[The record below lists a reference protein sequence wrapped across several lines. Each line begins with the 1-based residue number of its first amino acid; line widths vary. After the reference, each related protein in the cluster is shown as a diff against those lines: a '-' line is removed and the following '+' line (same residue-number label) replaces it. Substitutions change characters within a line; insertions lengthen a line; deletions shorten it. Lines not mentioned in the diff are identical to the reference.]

1 MGWLIG
7 LAIVIVLVFAALWVT
22 YRMAFYSPV
31 GQQNDP
37 YQVPP
42 AEQYLQY
49 YDRTCEL
56 IDELKA
62 RECEWVSITSRD
74 GLTLTGR
81 YYYTADGAPLD
92 IGFHGYRGTAL
103 RDFCGGSRVSFALG
117 HNLLLVDQR
126 AHGQSQG
133 HTTTFGAKER
143 LDCLDWV
150 NWANERFDCPPIAL
164 IGVSMGA
171 ATVLLAA
178 GLELPDNVK
187 CAVADCPY
195 SDAEEMIVLVGRR
208 KMPLPE
214 GALRLLARGAAR
226 IIGGFRLADACPEQA
241 VRRASIPILLLHG
254 EADGLVPCAMSAAV
268 EKACAAPVRRCTFP
282 GADHAISFLV
292 DDEGYTKA
300 VTDFMLWVQQ
310 EEKRV

>member
-1 MGWLIG
+1 MVWWIVLG
-7 LAIVIVLVFAALWVT
+7 IVIAVAAALWVT
-22 YRMAFYSPV
+22 HRMAFYSPV
-31 GQQNDP
+31 GEQNDP

-42 AEQYLQY
+42 DEVYLQY
-49 YDRTCEL
+49 HARTCEL

-62 RECEWVSITSRD
+62 RPYEPVSITSRD
-74 GLTLTGR
+74 GLVLKGR
-81 YYYTADGAPLD
+81 YYHTADGAPLD

-126 AHGQSQG
+126 AHGQSEG

-150 NWANERFDCPPIAL
+150 AWANERFACPPIAL
-164 IGVSMGA
+164 FGVSMGA
-171 ATVLLAA
+171 ATVLLAT
-178 GLELPDNVK
+178 GLELPDNVV

-195 SDAEEMIVLVGRR
+195 SNAEDMIVLVGRR
-208 KMPLPE
+208 KLPLPD
-214 GALRLLARGAAR
+214 GMIRLLARGAAR
-226 IIGGFRLADACPEQA
+226 IIGGFRLADACPEEA
-241 VRRASIPILLLHG
+241 VRHAAIPILLIHG

-268 EKACAAPVRRCTFP
+268 EKACASPVRRCTFP

-292 DDEGYTKA
+292 DDAGYTKA
-300 VTDFMLWVQQ
+300 VTDFLQWVQQ
-310 EEKRV
+310 EGNRV

>member
-1 MGWLIG
+1 MWMMVSVAV
-7 LAIVIVLVFAALWVT
+7 LAVFAAALWVT
-22 YRMAFYSPV
+22 YRIAFYSPV

-37 YQVPP
+37 YMVPGE
-42 AEQYLQY
+42 AQYLQY
-49 YDRTCEL
+49 YDETCRL

-62 RECEWVSITSRD
+62 RPCERVSITSRD
-74 GLTLTGR
+74 GLVLTGR
-81 YYYTADGAPLD
+81 YYHVADGAPLD

-126 AHGQSQG
+126 AHGESGG

-143 LDCLDWV
+143 LDCLDWL

-164 IGVSMGA
+164 FGVSMGA
-171 ATVLLAA
+171 ATVLLAT
-178 GLELPDNVK
+178 GLELPANVV

-195 SDAEEMIVLVGRR
+195 SDAEEMIAIVGRR
-208 KMPLPE
+208 MHLP
-214 GALRLLARGAAR
+214 GGLVRPLARCAAR
-226 IIGGFRLADACPEQA
+226 LMGGFRLQDARPEEA
-241 VRRASIPILLLHG
+241 VRRAAIPVLLLHG
-254 EADGLVPCAMSAAV
+254 EADGLVPCRMSAAL
-268 EKACAAPVRRCTFP
+268 EKACASPVRRCTFP

-300 VTDFMLWVQQ
+300 VTDFMRWVQR
-310 EEKRV
+310 EREDV